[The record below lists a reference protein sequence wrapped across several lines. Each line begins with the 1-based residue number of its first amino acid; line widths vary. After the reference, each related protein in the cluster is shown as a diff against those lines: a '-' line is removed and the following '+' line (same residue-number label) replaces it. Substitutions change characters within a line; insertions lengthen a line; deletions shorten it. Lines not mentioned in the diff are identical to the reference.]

1 MSSKHAYKRQ
11 GHCVYYCKYHLVMS
25 SKYRKRILRWGL
37 YNCLQYQLT
46 TFVRKHPEIEIDEV
60 NHDKD
65 HIHLLISVPP
75 KLSISE
81 VVRFLKSNTSR
92 EIRKKFKF
100 LDKVYFGSDG
110 IWSEGYFVS
119 TVGADE
125 ADIKR
130 YIENQGKEDPAKQH
144 GCLKRAKRKK
154 PRAEARGSLLDK
166 QN

>member
-1 MSSKHAYKRQ
+1 MTSKHAYKRQ
-11 GHCVYYCKYHLVMS
+11 GYCVYYRKYHLVTS
-25 SKYRKRILRWGL
+25 TKYRKRTLRWGL
-37 YNCLQYQLT
+37 YNYLQYQLK
-46 TFVRKHPEIEIDEV
+46 TFVCKHPEIEIDEV
-60 NHDKD
+60 NHDKG

-81 VVRFLKSNTSR
+81 MVRFLKCNTSR

-125 ADIKR
+125 ANIKR
-130 YIENQGKEDPAKQH
+130 CIENQRKE
-144 GCLKRAKRKK
+144 
-154 PRAEARGSLLDK
+154 EAC
-166 QN
+166 QTA

>member
-1 MSSKHAYKRQ
+1 M
-11 GHCVYYCKYHLVMS
+11 
-25 SKYRKRILRWGL
+25 
-37 YNCLQYQLT
+37 
-46 TFVRKHPEIEIDEV
+46 FVRKHPEIEIDEV

-81 VVRFLKSNTSR
+81 VVRFLKCNTSR

-130 YIENQGKEDPAKQH
+130 YIENQGKE
-144 GCLKRAKRKK
+144 
-154 PRAEARGSLLDK
+154 EAC
-166 QN
+166 QTA

>member
-1 MSSKHAYKRQ
+1 MST
-11 GHCVYYCKYHLVMS
+11 
-25 SKYRKRILRWGL
+25 KYRKRILRWGL
-37 YNCLQYQLT
+37 YNCLQNQLK

-81 VVRFLKSNTSR
+81 VVRFLKCNTSR

-125 ADIKR
+125 ADIKWFDPQ
-130 YIENQGKEDPAKQH
+130 YPEDKKEYFEPGKMMLFIGVFFMLWALLCFWGAFTVDP
-144 GCLKRAKRKK
+144 
-154 PRAEARGSLLDK
+154 GSVDITPALR
-166 QN
+166 

>member
-1 MSSKHAYKRQ
+1 MTSKHAYKRQ

-25 SKYRKRILRWGL
+25 TKYRKRILRWGL
-37 YNCLQYQLT
+37 YNCLQYQLK

-81 VVRFLKSNTSR
+81 VVRFLKCNTSR

-119 TVGADE
+119 TVCADE

-130 YIENQGKEDPAKQH
+130 YIENQGKEEACQTAWLFETREAKKAT
-144 GCLKRAKRKK
+144 G
-154 PRAEARGSLLDK
+154 GSPW
-166 QN
+166 